1 MNTKLYIILSVHL
14 LVINAFSQ
22 EEKPLNNAIYDN
34 QPYHFGFTL
43 GVSNTK
49 FQINYNNNLLHQAKY
64 DQILSK
70 YSPGF
75 NVGIIMDMKIGQNSN
90 IRITPSFNFTDQK
103 IYYIENNI
111 EDIHPSG
118 NTGISNFETPIY
130 LKYRSDRINN
140 GRAYILIG
148 GNFMLDLSS
157 TEELSQNQSLEFH
170 KTNYSAD
177 IGFGIDVYFA
187 FFKFSPEIKYSYGL
201 KNMLKGTTNEINNM
215 INRLSTR
222 CITISLTFE

>member
-1 MNTKLYIILSVHL
+1 MNTKFYIISCVYF

-49 FQINYNNNLLHQAKY
+49 FQINYNNLLNQSNY

-103 IYYIENNI
+103 IYYIDNNI

-157 TEELSQNQSLEFH
+157 TEELPQNQSLEFH

-201 KNMLKGTTNEINNM
+201 KNMLKGQTNEINSI

-222 CITISLTFE
+222 CVTISLTFE